1 MPGGKDNGVRNSIKS
16 VLLYPSSRNS
26 MMTRSAIDEAIDSGR
41 FSQVIM
47 YYQSEWLRADFQY
60 VT

>member
-1 MPGGKDNGVRNSIKS
+1 
-16 VLLYPSSRNS
+16 